1 MNTEAAQV
9 DELPP
14 FRQEIKT
21 TLGRQFRWPF
31 DDLQVIAFN
40 AVLVI
45 GGWFLLSP
53 AAVFRFTSLIFL
65 PAAIASWTF
74 ADVPA
79 TNLYGA
85 DPELTLQRIDDPVAL
100 RRLFSV
106 RNVVL
111 WILIS
116 PICFALAWGLAPSE
130 GKWVLSAA
138 IAVAVMCMPFAYLG
152 LCSLVAPLLPFH
164 RMPLKQRM
172 HRRDTWLRWGVGVVI
187 PYVLTTPAALLAL
200 SPFILVYN
208 LLGQQQEHFLLAA
221 VLMTPWCFLLW
232 RVGLHLA
239 TRLTERRH
247 DWLVAFLS
255 DPSRG

>member
-1 MNTEAAQV
+1 MSVEV
-9 DELPP
+9 VGESDLPP
-14 FRQEIKT
+14 FKAELKT
-21 TLGRQFRWPF
+21 ALRAQFRWPF

-53 AAVFRFTSLIFL
+53 SLVFRFTSLIFL

-85 DPELTLQRIDDPVAL
+85 NPQLALQRIDSPVAL

-106 RNVVL
+106 GNVVL

-116 PICFALAWGLAPSE
+116 PICFVLAWALAPSQ
-130 GKWVLSAA
+130 GQWVLSAS

-152 LCSLVAPLLPFH
+152 LCALVAPLLPFH
-164 RMPLKQRM
+164 RMPIKERL
-172 HRRDTWLRWGVGVVI
+172 HRRDTWLRWGVGLVI
-187 PYVLTTPAALLAL
+187 PYVLTAPAALIAL

-221 VLMTPWCFLLW
+221 ILMTPWCFLLW
-232 RVGLHLA
+232 RVGLHVA

-247 DWLVAFLS
+247 DWLVAFLA